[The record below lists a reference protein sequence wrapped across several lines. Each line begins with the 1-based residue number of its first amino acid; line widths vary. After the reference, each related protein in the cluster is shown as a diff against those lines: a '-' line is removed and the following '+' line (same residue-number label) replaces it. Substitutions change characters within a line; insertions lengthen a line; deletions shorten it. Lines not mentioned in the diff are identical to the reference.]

1 MKRFTDSRKQNAVL
15 FMKEQGMNDALG
27 GVWTNSKSYD
37 HILKIGKGQNQFD
50 VISSYNLLKGVKP
63 DMFSD
68 PHRFAHHLTSSQV
81 MCYNFFR
88 PLINKE
94 GGLSNEFIDILVGR
108 NVQIPHNCTCEFEAS
123 NPIDNTSYDMAI
135 GPAKFEIKF
144 TEYGFGKA
152 KKDIRHEEKFES
164 IYIDLIR
171 KCKCLSYIPEIEVF
185 LKYYQLFRNIL
196 HIDDKSKYAIF
207 IFPKGNKQ
215 CCREFQEFA
224 SIFINDEYREN
235 IQSWYWEDLI
245 AGKEDSD
252 FFKKYLR

>member
-94 GGLSNEFIDILVGR
+94 GGLSNELIDILEGR
-108 NVQIPHNCTCEFEAS
+108 NVQIAHNCTCEFEAS

-152 KKDIRHEEKFES
+152 KKDIRHEE
-164 IYIDLIR
+164 
-171 KCKCLSYIPEIEVF
+171 
-185 LKYYQLFRNIL
+185 
-196 HIDDKSKYAIF
+196 
-207 IFPKGNKQ
+207 
-215 CCREFQEFA
+215 
-224 SIFINDEYREN
+224 
-235 IQSWYWEDLI
+235 
-245 AGKEDSD
+245 
-252 FFKKYLR
+252 